1 MIVVVLLGVL
11 DDIGGRGLLAF
22 AQEVVVGL
30 SQAVVEVLR
39 CIIIR
44 STEGSLIL
52 ILLKPVVQGVCD
64 ELRVL

>member
-1 MIVVVLLGVL
+1 MILVVLLGVL
-11 DDIGGRGLLAF
+11 DGVGGWGLGSF

-52 ILLKPVVQGVCD
+52 ILLKPIV
-64 ELRVL
+64 